1 MRTAPC
7 FRTAIFLSAICCA
20 ALPSLCAQTSHAT
33 SAASAAA
40 QTAAPENEV
49 AQDAATQDA
58 ATQNAATQNSGALLA
73 SDTGTVVVPPIAP
86 IARPSAN
93 IVANLDAGTTA
104 APIVIIPPPDQ
115 PDPVRSHRD
124 GYRIVEVH
132 PRLGRTFWALWI
144 ANAGLT
150 VASIELTENCV
161 HQPRYCQE
169 QNPIFGNRPGR
180 AELYGFKGSIVGAQF
195 LLARHWKLR
204 GDRAWKFTTGASLA
218 MNTLDA
224 SWDAYAT
231 ASHSSPLRPAS
242 H

>member
-7 FRTAIFLSAICCA
+7 FRTAIFLCAFCCA
-20 ALPSLCAQTSHAT
+20 ALPSLRAQTWHAT
-33 SAASAAA
+33 SADSAAG

-49 AQDAATQDA
+49 ARDA
-58 ATQNAATQNSGALLA
+58 ATQNAAAQNSGALLA

-86 IARPSAN
+86 ITRPSAN
-93 IVANLDAGTTA
+93 IVADLDAGTTA

-115 PDPVRSHRD
+115 PDAVRSHRD
-124 GYRIVEVH
+124 GYRIIEVR

-231 ASHSSPLRPAS
+231 ASHSSPLRPPS

>member
-40 QTAAPENEV
+40 QTAAPESTL
-49 AQDAATQDA
+49 TQDA
-58 ATQNAATQNSGALLA
+58 ATQNSDTLLA

-86 IARPSAN
+86 AAGPSAS
-93 IVANLDAGTTA
+93 IVADLDAGTTA
-104 APIVIIPPPDQ
+104 APIVIVTPPANTDI
-115 PDPVRSHRD
+115 VRSHRD
-124 GYRIVEVH
+124 YRIIEVR

-161 HQPRYCQE
+161 QQPRYCQE

>member
-7 FRTAIFLSAICCA
+7 LRTAIFLCAICCA
-20 ALPSLCAQTSHAT
+20 ALPSLRAQTSHAT

-40 QTAAPENEV
+40 QTAAPVNAL
-49 AQDAATQDA
+49 AQNP
-58 ATQNAATQNSGALLA
+58 ATQNAATENDGALLA
-73 SDTGTVVVPPIAP
+73 SDTGTVVTPPIAP
-86 IARPSAN
+86 VARPSAN
-93 IVANLDAGTTA
+93 IVADLDAGTTA
-104 APIVIIPPPDQ
+104 APIVIVPPPVDT
-115 PDPVRSHRD
+115 DIVRSHGD
-124 GYRIVEVH
+124 AHRIIEVH

-161 HQPRYCQE
+161 QQPRYCQE

-218 MNTLDA
+218 LNTLDA

-231 ASHSSPLRPAS
+231 ASHSSPLRPPS